1 MCTRVFNNRNK
12 AYLTTARNMDWNT
25 QLPTSLFS
33 YQSGLIKYAL
43 DKKQAKKKKF
53 KNKNWKWTSKY
64 SSLVT
69 MVGNEDH
76 GYAASDGI
84 NSQGLV
90 ANVLYAKGSDYELEK
105 KKEYNPLNVLRW
117 VQYVLDNFKTAKE
130 VRNEFENGEV
140 ELVETK
146 VPGSES
152 TAALHLSVSDRKGYT
167 TIVEVYGGKYHVHYG
182 KEYSV
187 MTNEPTYKIQLQLN
201 KYWSWQ
207 WNDNNDFPSHTIPGG
222 PFASDRF
229 ERASYY
235 YNHLEAPINI
245 LESLSQAKSVVAN
258 ASVPIGMLGFEGH
271 PNIAPT
277 LWSTLSDHKQ
287 LKYYFCNARTPNV
300 VWVDMN
306 GKLPAAK
313 VSKLDLV
320 TEHDGEF
327 TNMKYVGCINNKLKA
342 TKDPYG
348 PFKIKCKH

>member
-12 AYLTTARNMDWNT
+12 AFLTTARNMDWKT

-33 YQSGLIKYAL
+33 FKSGLVKSAL

-53 KNKNWKWTSKY
+53 KDKNWEWTSQY
-64 SSLVT
+64 SSVVT
-69 MVGNEDH
+69 MVGNEEH

-90 ANVLYAKGSDYELEK
+90 ANVLYAKGTDYELTG
-105 KKEYNPLNVLRW
+105 KKEYKPLNILRW
-117 VQYVLDNFKTAKE
+117 VQYVLDNFKTSKE
-130 VRNEFENGEV
+130 VHDAFEKSEI

-152 TAALHLSVSDRKGYT
+152 PAALHLSVSDKKGYT
-167 TIVEVYGGKYHVHYG
+167 TIVEVYGGKYHIHYG

-187 MTNEPTYKIQLQLN
+187 MTNEPNYTIQLEIN
-201 KYWSWQ
+201 KYWLWQ
-207 WNDNNDFPSHTIPGG
+207 WNDNNDFPSRTIPGG

-229 ERASYY
+229 ERATYY
-235 YNHLEAPINI
+235 YNHLEKPKSA
-245 LESLSQAKSVVAN
+245 LDSLSQAKSVVAN

-277 LWSTLSDHKQ
+277 LWSTLSDHKE

-306 GKLPAAK
+306 AKMPEAK
-313 VSKLDLV
+313 VAMLDLV
-320 TEHDGEF
+320 TEHDGAF
-327 TNMKYVGCINNKLKA
+327 TNLNFVGCVNSNLEP
-342 TKDPYG
+342 TKDPYSAS
-348 PFKIKCKH
+348 K